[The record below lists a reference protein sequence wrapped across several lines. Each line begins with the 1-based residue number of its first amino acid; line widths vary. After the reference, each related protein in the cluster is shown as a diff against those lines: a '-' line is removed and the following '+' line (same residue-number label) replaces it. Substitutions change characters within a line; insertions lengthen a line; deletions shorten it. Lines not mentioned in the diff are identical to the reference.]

1 LSPLLTASE
10 VAELLSIP
18 TSWVYAEARAGR
30 IPHITIGRYRRFS
43 LDSIEEWA
51 KSRER
56 GPRS

>member
-1 LSPLLTASE
+1 MTALLTAAE
-10 VAELLSIP
+10 VGELLKVP

-43 LDSIEEWA
+43 LESIEDWA

-56 GPRS
+56 GPRT